1 MDLGFGAVSIARS
14 IKCMFAASVW
24 PNMATQH
31 MLRGYVNDV
40 ETYCIWVVGDAY
52 VLADNDSTND
62 DTEATW
68 KGRLVWTVNT
78 WALRVAGQSGALT
91 DKTFWRIGRLHVLTS
106 APWTRGGGQICIQF
120 DPPAQPDE
128 IGDVTMLVLDF
139 VGMSMWQYKCL
150 KRAQPTPRL
159 TGPLVALLHW
169 ASPPS
174 AAASS
179 NVFQNTFPGPC
190 ADVLRALPE
199 SLHNLDDEQFQAIQG
214 ISASVAPA
222 NFIHSPIGTGSTHV
236 LKCLIHG
243 WNRIRRAGTFVVLV
257 LRTTELR
264 EEMWNN
270 LSGILPKE
278 QLTSASQAPPQ
289 SAGSRAPRGHD
300 PKAQWANLVSSQL
313 SQALTAQDNDY

>member
-1 MDLGFGAVSIARS
+1 MEGSFGVDSKYVGAESCRTIGGIHRQSILAHWPPTCTDICSMD
-14 IKCMFAASVW
+14 
-24 PNMATQH
+24 H
-31 MLRGYVNDV
+31 
-40 ETYCIWVVGDAY
+40 
-52 VLADNDSTND
+52 
-62 DTEATW
+62 
-68 KGRLVWTVNT
+68 
-78 WALRVAGQSGALT
+78 
-91 DKTFWRIGRLHVLTS
+91 
-106 APWTRGGGQICIQF
+106 GGGQICIQF

-159 TGPLVALLHW
+159 TGPRVALLHW

-313 SQALTAQDNDY
+313 SQALTAQDNA